1 VNAGYFG
8 EGAVGLTVQVYDGDR
23 AGIAAG
29 APETLTLEHGE
40 WRQLTELLK
49 LKGVSNGWVRIS
61 RQSGFGPWF
70 AYGVINDGSA
80 PGLRTGDGA
89 FVPMQVTKWLQ

>member
-1 VNAGYFG
+1 MRLGMVMALTFALSAAQTQD
-8 EGAVGLTVQVYDGDR
+8 EAVQKDLT
-23 AGIAAG
+23 
-29 APETLTLEHGE
+29 
-40 WRQLTELLK
+40 QLQGT
-49 LKGVSNGWVRIS
+49 WVRIS